1 MSATDEIY
9 CWLVEL
15 PLVKPATGTL
25 WATDDDTVVTADAWT
40 AKRYETRAEAEAHAA
55 RLGPLWIAT
64 DHIFIHGKAN
74 RS

>member
-1 MSATDEIY
+1 MSAPDEIY
-9 CWLVEL
+9 CWLVEMAL
-15 PLVKPATGTL
+15 VNPLGAF
-25 WATDDDTVVTADAWT
+25 WATDDDMVVTADAWV

-64 DHIFIHGKAN
+64 DHIFIHGKAS